1 MAGSIAQNHL
11 SRVAAQG
18 RYGDTEL
25 VHVNEQ
31 EKDLLEYLG
40 GSGSVNPNT
49 GLTEY
54 YTNLIS
60 AGQLGLSMWQYGAG
74 VVQERDEAAV
84 QSDLIG
90 QQMQGVD
97 KALGQLGGVKS
108 KRVGA
113 AKANY
118 GFGKAKLATGART
131 AKENLLGQYQTV
143 AGKTGFAGSGQVEE
157 MKSKGEEQIGT
168 EFAFGEAGLMGQ
180 LGKEL
185 GGIEEWYAGQRGS
198 LIGEKQK
205 LEYEKK
211 LMDMKSE
218 RKIFGVV

>member
-31 EKDLLEYLG
+31 EKELLEYLG
-40 GSGSVNPNT
+40 GSGNVNPNT

-54 YTNLIS
+54 DPFM
-60 AGQLGLSMWQYGAG
+60 AAQLGLSMWQYGAG

-90 QQMQGVD
+90 DQMQGVD

-108 KRVGA
+108 KRGGS
-113 AKANY
+113 AKADY

-157 MKSKGEEQIGT
+157 MKSKGQEQIGT

-198 LIGEKQK
+198 LLGEKQK
-205 LEYEKK
+205 LKYEKK

-218 RKIFGVV
+218 RKIFGMV